1 MKCRQRCSSQT
12 TLVSAA
18 VERRNLF
25 RGVPVRGGNNDKRK
39 NRKAKEVAINF
50 FALSRIHQTKIPPN
64 FTQAG
69 LTEAGL
75 GNKKVLLSSNATP
88 LEAAGSSSSNP
99 LVDLMEKCKSCNS
112 DVPQTLLRQH
122 VKTCVSRRQL
132 RMQDITDTTSTIPVT
147 SDDSDS
153 DFPEIL
159 SSDEGTATPAVGLH
173 PSCLQSSQTTDNQ
186 STLGTTHPQ
195 AGTSP
200 TTTTVV
206 GMVTTMTSVDHP
218 YSLSSNTPRTE
229 AQIINSRPSP
239 TALSPTPTLST
250 TTSSTHSMAS
260 TSGEQN
266 TNYNM
271 RSLPSTSASGTTHYE
286 DDENVSYRSYLQD
299 CIDVHDMSDADM
311 EEDAQLNRAIAESLE
326 TYSKRDD
333 VTSASLLLT
342 LNQKIHNNSVF
353 RFNVNRLHLWECAVR
368 GFKRLSF
375 AGDKRIV
382 VHFTDSIGNI
392 EGAVDQGGP
401 LREFL
406 RLMMKNLQKNNSV
419 FDGPLDRRFLRMNTN
434 DACNK
439 LLLVWPSHWIIQSC
453 WYHGGCVLIHG
464 GPAPHFFSRSLFNIV
479 SYGFEAAAPL
489 VEEVSDPE
497 TKLLIEAIVNA
508 TSTEELNDAIESASF
523 LMGLAGIIRVNP
535 SLPDKESIAKELIQ
549 FLVIDRARSA
559 YESFLEGLST
569 MGLLDLI
576 RSHPLVM
583 EECFMQSDEILTAS
597 RMERLFSHD
606 LSPEGSNR
614 RMAEARTLTY
624 WLDMLIDIDDKQST
638 ISHRDILIFATGL
651 DTVPA
656 IGFQSSPQLQFLHDA
671 EINEGQISQ
680 FPKAHTCACILKL
693 PIHNSYELFK
703 EKMEFGI
710 LSAAGFGEP

>member
-1 MKCRQRCSSQT
+1 
-12 TLVSAA
+12 
-18 VERRNLF
+18 
-25 RGVPVRGGNNDKRK
+25 
-39 NRKAKEVAINF
+39 
-50 FALSRIHQTKIPPN
+50 
-64 FTQAG
+64 
-69 LTEAGL
+69 
-75 GNKKVLLSSNATP
+75 
-88 LEAAGSSSSNP
+88 
-99 LVDLMEKCKSCNS
+99 MEKCQSCNS

-195 AGTSP
+195 AGTTP

-206 GMVTTMTSVDHP
+206 GMVKTMTSVDHP

-239 TALSPTPTLST
+239 TALSPNPTLST

-266 TNYNM
+266 TNYM

-401 LREFL
+401 LREFI

-434 DACNK
+434 ALN
-439 LLLVWPSHWIIQSC
+439 
-453 WYHGGCVLIHG
+453 GGLFKVAGTMVAVSLIHG
-464 GPAPHFFSRSLFNIV
+464 GLAPHFFWRSLFNIV

-489 VEEVSDPE
+489 VEEVRDPE

-523 LMGLAGIIRVNP
+523 LMGLAGNIRVNP

-583 EECFMQSDEILTAS
+583 EECFMQREDILTAS

-710 LSAAGFGEP
+710 SSAAGFGEP

>member
-1 MKCRQRCSSQT
+1 MVVNQHVNITLWKGATCSEVFLYGVAT
-12 TLVSAA
+12 MTK
-18 VERRNLF
+18 ERIGRPKKLLSISLLYQGFIRAFSLDSKLKESLQLHINSSVCIMIGLLELLDNYFHDTEQLDIHKGPLF
-25 RGVPVRGGNNDKRK
+25 
-39 NRKAKEVAINF
+39 IM
-50 FALSRIHQTKIPPN
+50 LITKIPPN
-64 FTQAG
+64 FTQ
-69 LTEAGL
+69 AGL

-88 LEAAGSSSSNP
+88 LEVRTSLYESFPKLERAGGFEYLKGNGTTKCLVPIPLPRDGYSATSLHAAAKKARVYLRPIQNNINLDVPHAAGSSSSNP

-195 AGTSP
+195 AGTTP

-206 GMVTTMTSVDHP
+206 GMVKTMTSVDHP

-239 TALSPTPTLST
+239 TALSPNPTLST

-266 TNYNM
+266 TNYM

-401 LREFL
+401 LREFI

-434 DACNK
+434 ALN
-439 LLLVWPSHWIIQSC
+439 
-453 WYHGGCVLIHG
+453 GGLFKVAGTMVAVSLIHG
-464 GPAPHFFSRSLFNIV
+464 GLAPHFFWRSLFNIV

-489 VEEVSDPE
+489 VEEVRDPE

-523 LMGLAGIIRVNP
+523 LMGLAGTFESTHH
-535 SLPDKESIAKELIQ
+535 SLTKNQ
-549 FLVIDRARSA
+549 
-559 YESFLEGLST
+559 
-569 MGLLDLI
+569 LL
-576 RSHPLVM
+576 R
-583 EECFMQSDEILTAS
+583 
-597 RMERLFSHD
+597 
-606 LSPEGSNR
+606 N
-614 RMAEARTLTY
+614 
-624 WLDMLIDIDDKQST
+624 
-638 ISHRDILIFATGL
+638 
-651 DTVPA
+651 
-656 IGFQSSPQLQFLHDA
+656 
-671 EINEGQISQ
+671 
-680 FPKAHTCACILKL
+680 
-693 PIHNSYELFK
+693 
-703 EKMEFGI
+703 
-710 LSAAGFGEP
+710 